1 MKKALK
7 ITLISIIALILVSA
21 LVIFVFFPG
30 IFTYFKVKK
39 EFPAIENEL
48 TEITKLYMV
57 KEEVPDDYVEAEC
70 DGVTVKG
77 PSYAV
82 NNNTTG
88 MVPFK
93 EEDNLIVMVMKSE
106 VTPAEYGGE
115 YNKYEKEDY
124 EHFFESLDIDMPEN
138 SYDDRC
144 FLYNLQAKDC
154 LKLRGKD
161 LDVFME
167 LAEAKQIV
175 SKVETPYIYEYNGNK
190 GFICEIN
197 SNDTYTYYY
206 NADFFTEENEY
217 IVTVLSNNIET
228 VKRIIAS
235 IEITEE

>member
-7 ITLISIIALILVSA
+7 ITLISIISLIAVSA
-21 LVIFVFFPG
+21 LVVFVFFPG

-39 EFPAIENEL
+39 EFPSIENEL
-48 TEITKLYMV
+48 TEITKLYMD
-57 KEEVPDDYVEAEC
+57 KDEVPDDYVEAEC

-93 EEDNLIVMVMKSE
+93 EKDNLIVMVTKSE
-106 VTPAEYGGE
+106 VRFAEYGGE
-115 YNKYEKEDY
+115 YDQYDYDDY
-124 EHFFESLDIDMPEN
+124 EHFFDSLDVPMPETQYESRKFIN
-138 SYDDRC
+138 GM
-144 FLYNLQAKDC
+144 QAKDC

-167 LAEAKQIV
+167 LAEYKDIV
-175 SKVETPYIYEYNGNK
+175 YSVETPYIYKHNGNK
-190 GFICEIN
+190 GFICDVASKN
-197 SNDTYTYYY
+197 YTYHY

-217 IVTVLSNNIET
+217 VISVLSNNIET
-228 VKRIIAS
+228 VKRVIAS

>member
-7 ITLISIIALILVSA
+7 ITLISIISLIAVSA
-21 LVIFVFFPG
+21 LVVFVFFPG

-39 EFPAIENEL
+39 EFPSIENEL
-48 TEITKLYMV
+48 TEITKLYMD
-57 KEEVPDDYVEAEC
+57 KDEVPDDYVEAEC

-93 EEDNLIVMVMKSE
+93 EKDNLIVMVIKSE

-124 EHFFESLDIDMPEN
+124 EHFFDSLDVPMPETQYESRKFIN
-138 SYDDRC
+138 GM
-144 FLYNLQAKDC
+144 QAKDC

-167 LAEAKQIV
+167 LAEYKDIV
-175 SKVETPYIYEYNGNK
+175 YSVENPYIYEHNGNK
-190 GFICEIN
+190 GFICDVASKN
-197 SNDTYTYYY
+197 YTYHY

-217 IVTVLSNNIET
+217 VISVLSNNIET
-228 VKRIIAS
+228 VKRVIAS

>member
-7 ITLISIIALILVSA
+7 ITLISIISLIAVSA
-21 LVIFVFFPG
+21 LVVFVFFPG

-39 EFPAIENEL
+39 EFPSIENEL
-48 TEITKLYMV
+48 TEITKLYMD
-57 KEEVPDDYVEAEC
+57 KDEVPDDYVEAEC

-93 EEDNLIVMVMKSE
+93 EKDNLIVMVIKSE

-124 EHFFESLDIDMPEN
+124 EHFFDSLDVPMPETQYESRKFIN
-138 SYDDRC
+138 GM
-144 FLYNLQAKDC
+144 QAKDC

-167 LAEAKQIV
+167 LAEYKDIV
-175 SKVETPYIYEYNGNK
+175 YSVETPYIYEHNGNK
-190 GFICEIN
+190 GFICDVASKN
-197 SNDTYTYYY
+197 YTYHY

-217 IVTVLSNNIET
+217 VISVLSNNIET
-228 VKRIIAS
+228 VKRVIAS